1 MMRAIHLF
9 LSKLARARDKTRP
22 ALLGWTVGPKLQLAI
37 LALVLFGWAYLVVGK
52 AVIALEFA
60 QGPSGFVP

>member
-1 MMRAIHLF
+1 MADILLF
-9 LSKLARARDKTRP
+9 LSKLVGARKKPRFSF
-22 ALLGWTVGPKLQLAI
+22 LGGIGPCLKLAV

>member
-9 LSKLARARDKTRP
+9 LSKLARARDKTR
-22 ALLGWTVGPKLQLAI
+22 GWIVGPHLQLAI